1 MDDPASTA
9 VERGDHMQEKSDD
22 TPRQTSAQGQQRTHH
37 MSSTEK
43 DAPVRETYPSGD
55 TTAAGEESSSDHD
68 DEEEQAYPSFDGDL
82 PWSQRSWLYELKPFR
97 GIYYDIKRRA
107 PFVVSD
113 WTTAFSPRNW
123 WTVLQYIPRMYFIN
137 LMPAISYII
146 DMNHRTGGAY
156 GLNEVILASALA
168 AIVFPIFSVQPL
180 TFVGVTG
187 LINLV
192 NYTQYD
198 IVVEYYGLDRMD
210 YLRVQAWSLIWA

>member
-1 MDDPASTA
+1 
-9 VERGDHMQEKSDD
+9 
-22 TPRQTSAQGQQRTHH
+22 
-37 MSSTEK
+37 MS
-43 DAPVRETYPSGD
+43 D
-55 TTAAGEESSSDHD
+55 TTAPALHGAGSKPHSEQPSTTFDPPTGTHESNAASAAHGDADS
-68 DEEEQAYPSFDGDL
+68 AYPRFAGDL
-82 PWSQRSWLYELKPFR
+82 PWSERSWWYELMPFR
-97 GIYYDIKRRA
+97 GMYYDFQRRL
-107 PFVVSD
+107 PFLKSD
-113 WTTAFSPRNW
+113 WTTALYPQNW
-123 WTVLQYIPRMYFIN
+123 WTVVQYVPRMYFIN

-146 DMNHRTGGAY
+146 DMNYRTGGAY

-198 IVVEYYGLDRMD
+198 IVVGYYGLDRMD

>member
-1 MDDPASTA
+1 MSDTTHTIDLAAANSPDEQYGDQHLKRRNLHQEGHLSSASSTRDPSPDPKEGRRGKDDRS
-9 VERGDHMQEKSDD
+9 G
-22 TPRQTSAQGQQRTHH
+22 TSA
-37 MSSTEK
+37 
-43 DAPVRETYPSGD
+43 YPNF
-55 TTAAGEESSSDHD
+55 T
-68 DEEEQAYPSFDGDL
+68 GDL

-97 GIYYDIKRRA
+97 GMYYDFRRRL
-107 PFVVSD
+107 PFLASD
-113 WTTAFSPRNW
+113 WTTAFQPKNW
-123 WTVLQYIPRMYFIN
+123 WTVAQYIPRMYFIN

-168 AIVFPIFSVQPL
+168 AIVFPVFSIQPL

-198 IVVEYYGLDRMD
+198 IVVGYYGLDRLD